1 MSKRNQ
7 LVMFAAAFL
16 LLSAMGSFAEPP
28 SMLAQKMMGD
38 DPGGDTR
45 TPLPLTAP
53 MANHQK
59 QMMRGH
65 LEAVQ
70 AIIAGLAA
78 DNMPAIVR
86 AADSM
91 GYTTMVANMCR
102 HLGAAAPDDDFVN
115 RALAFHKSAGA
126 IADAARKGDRLGV
139 LGALNHTMGSCV
151 ACHATYRQQV
161 VDTDTFKRLTEAR
174 QSPLH

>member
-126 IADAARKGDRLGV
+126 IAELATLRRF
-139 LGALNHTMGSCV
+139 GSCV